1 MREIKFRAWDVINK
15 RMYPIAF
22 PSWNGAIVGKRS
34 NKSVTAET
42 IDEDGDNKPILMQ
55 FTGLKDKDGV
65 EIFEG
70 DIVAY
75 KTFFY
80 GKERDH
86 KKVVKWEKWV
96 SDDFEQPDC
105 VGYFN
110 LSSEMEVIGNVYENP
125 ELLINKREEI

>member
-1 MREIKFRAWDVINK
+1 MFYQEELGWTGSNGSVSIAEIYTGYKD
-15 RMYPIAF
+15 
-22 PSWNGAIVGKRS
+22 S
-34 NKSVTAET
+34 
-42 IDEDGDNKPILMQ
+42 DEWKNYEVMQ
-55 FTGLKDKDGV
+55 FTGMIDKNGV
-65 EIFEG
+65 KIFEG

-86 KKVVKWEKWV
+86 KKVVKLEKWV
-96 SDDFEQPDC
+96 SDDFGQPDC

-125 ELLINKREEI
+125 ELLNNKRGKK

>member
-1 MREIKFRAWDVINK
+1 MREIKFRIWYPKSKKMVLWSEVIGLH
-15 RMYPIAF
+15 I
-22 PSWNGAIVGKRS
+22 S
-34 NKSVTAET
+34 T
-42 IDEDGDNKPILMQ
+42 IFQKDSEFQKLMQ
-55 FTGLKDKDGV
+55 YTGLKDKNGA
-65 EIFEG
+65 EIYEG